1 MIKLARA
8 PKQNLGAPPTAKDI
22 AIARMR
28 VHEIAGRVN
37 LRDAM
42 FLRRVAK
49 MLALV
54 PVVENEQ

>member
-1 MIKLARA
+1 
-8 PKQNLGAPPTAKDI
+8 
-22 AIARMR
+22 MR

-54 PVVENEQ
+54 PVVEEVVAQEKEARR